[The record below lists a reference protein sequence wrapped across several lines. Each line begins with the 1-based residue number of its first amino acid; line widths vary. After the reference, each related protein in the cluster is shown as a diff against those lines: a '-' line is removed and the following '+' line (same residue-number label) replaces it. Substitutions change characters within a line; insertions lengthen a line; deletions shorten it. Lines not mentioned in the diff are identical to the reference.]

1 MTDTKPKII
10 FAPGAFDSFDGTQE
24 ELDELIAEVNSMFEG
39 KTAEE
44 ISFMSRP
51 LSEEDFD
58 ELPDDVKL
66 QLSQALDEIEPDA
79 PEQVNRKLQ

>member
-1 MTDTKPKII
+1 MTEDKKELKIE

-24 ELDELIAEVNSMFEG
+24 ELAELLADIQNMFSN

-44 ISFMSRP
+44 IQAMSRP
-51 LSEEDFD
+51 MSEEDFD

-66 QLSQALDEIEPDA
+66 QLMRGSDEDLDDEFK
-79 PEQVNRKLQ
+79 RRLQ